1 MLVPFRVGAPS
12 GLHEHLDMNCLSL
25 LAIDGNELDV
35 TTGRVSV
42 SSEPLEISPSRGHLQ
57 DESGIWW
64 DKSRVSLL
72 SVGVVTS
79 DSELGSLAQ
88 RHARNALLPVRIDYI
103 STSRFEVH

>member
-1 MLVPFRVGAPS
+1 MSAFPQ
-12 GLHEHLDMNCLSL
+12 
-25 LAIDGNELDV
+25 
-35 TTGRVSV
+35 
-42 SSEPLEISPSRGHLQ
+42 PLEILRSRSNLQ

>member
-1 MLVPFRVGAPS
+1 MGAPS
-12 GLHEHLDMNCLSL
+12 GLHEHLGKKCLSL
-25 LAIDGNELDV
+25 LAIDGNKLDV
-35 TTGRVSV
+35 TTGQVSV
-42 SSEPLEISPSRGHLQ
+42 SSTSRNSPSRSHLQ

-103 STSRFEVH
+103 STSRFKVH

>member
-1 MLVPFRVGAPS
+1 MSAFPQ
-12 GLHEHLDMNCLSL
+12 
-25 LAIDGNELDV
+25 
-35 TTGRVSV
+35 
-42 SSEPLEISPSRGHLQ
+42 PLKISPSRSHLQ

-72 SVGVVTS
+72 SVRVVTS
-79 DSELGSLAQ
+79 DGELGSLAQ

>member
-1 MLVPFRVGAPS
+1 MSAFPQ
-12 GLHEHLDMNCLSL
+12 
-25 LAIDGNELDV
+25 
-35 TTGRVSV
+35 
-42 SSEPLEISPSRGHLQ
+42 PLEISPSRSNLQ

-72 SVGVVTS
+72 SVRVVTS